1 MELHYAEYGNDGPPL
16 IILHGLLGAHGNWHT
31 LSRTRFSEH
40 SHVFAVDQRNH
51 GESPHADQFDYDVMA
66 EDTRAFIDRLN
77 AGSGTLL
84 GHSMGGKTAM
94 QTALQYGSAVD
105 RLIVVDMAPRSYPPL
120 HKPIIDALQEIDPTT
135 YEDRSAIDEALAKDV
150 PSFAVRQFLL
160 KNLRYD
166 TGDGKYRWKMNLSVI
181 ANNYDR
187 VNEAV
192 RSDEPFESRRCSFAA
207 RTRPTYRTTTWIGSE
222 HCFRRPNS
230 SRLKVRATGCTQTA
244 RTNSRIP
251 WTTFFHPPDSITGIT
266 SVS

>member
-187 VNEAV
+187 VNEAA
-192 RSDEPFESRRCSFAA
+192 RSDEPFEKPALFVRGADSTYVQDDDMDRI
-207 RTRPTYRTTTWIGSE
+207 RTLFPQAELVTIEGAGHWVHADRPDELADTVDD
-222 HCFRRPNS
+222 FLS
-230 SRLKVRATGCTQTA
+230 STR
-244 RTNSRIP
+244 
-251 WTTFFHPPDSITGIT
+251 
-266 SVS
+266 